1 MRNTVIVGAKRTPFG
16 SFGGSLKSF
25 SATDLAWIAS
35 EATLKSTSLKPE
47 DIEHIVFGQVVGAN
61 SDSAYLP
68 RHVGLKLGVPHD
80 RPAYLVNRL
89 CGSGFQSWIE
99 AHFLIQTGSAKSVLA
114 GGVESMSQIP
124 YLAKGVRFGDTRMG
138 HFILEDLLNS
148 ALTDQY
154 LGMSMAMTAEKLGE
168 QYGITRDQVDQYSLL
183 SQQRYQKALS
193 EGIYDREISPIV
205 IKSKSSEVTLKHDE
219 HAKADTSIEKLK
231 SLKPIFKQNGLVTAG
246 TASGIVDGAA
256 ATLICDEIWARQ
268 QRLKPLAKI
277 VHTSVV
283 GCAPDIMG
291 IGPVSAIRKIL
302 KEAGLSMS
310 QIDLFEV
317 NEAFAAQYLAVEK
330 ELNLPRDKT
339 NLNGGAIALGHP
351 LGASGTRIM
360 NHLTLELQRKNLKYA
375 IGSACIG
382 GGQGIAI
389 LIERL

>member
-16 SFGGSLKSF
+16 SFGGSLKSY
-25 SATDLAWIAS
+25 SATDLATIAS
-35 EATLKSTSLKPE
+35 EATIKSTTLKPE
-47 DIEHIVFGQVVGAN
+47 DVDHIVFGQVVGAN

-68 RHVGLKLGVPHD
+68 RHVGLRIGVPQD

-99 AHFLIQTGSAKSVLA
+99 AHFLVQTGSANLVLA

-138 HFILEDLLNS
+138 NFTLEDLLNS

-154 LGMSMAMTAEKLGE
+154 PGMPMAMTAEKLGE

-183 SQQRYQKALS
+183 SQQRYQKALL
-193 EGIYDREISPIV
+193 EGIYEREIYPIL
-205 IKSKSSEVTLKHDE
+205 IKSKKGETTLKHDE
-219 HAKADTSIEKLK
+219 HAKADTNIEKLQ

-256 ATLICDEIWARQ
+256 ATLIADEAWAKHKGV
-268 QRLKPLAKI
+268 KPLARI
-277 VHTSVV
+277 VHSSVV

-291 IGPVSAIRKIL
+291 IGPAHAIRKLL
-302 KEAGLSMS
+302 KEASLNMS

-330 ELNLPRDKT
+330 ELDLPRNKT

-382 GGQGIAI
+382 GGQGVAI
-389 LIERL
+389 LIEKL